1 MAADGQ
7 NEDDLK
13 AETGGMARS
22 AKKVKEKNADQVEKG
37 NDEVSQKVTEG
48 GGAVSS
54 DMLIDE
60 EKVKQDDLSDN
71 SLFLQEQLEE
81 NGTTPVSSEKV
92 YTDDEDETTIRTSFH
107 TAMKE
112 ANLTKGMFE
121 TTFQDK
127 LEETFEG
134 TASERADDREQRSPS
149 PKTSVMSG
157 LKQRVKEL
165 EQLLDEK
172 EAQAFAAIR
181 DQRNKTFEV
190 EARLSVME
198 QEKVTFED
206 EAQPWKVR
214 FEGQKKAA
222 EDLRKMVEDRDA
234 EGILTAEDYGL
245 SEEAAERSREIA
257 ELKKERDL
265 LQLKVK
271 EAEKKRDESLSNAT
285 KFTGKV
291 ASLTADISKLKDDLK
306 SREENIK
313 TLQMDLQ
320 DKTKKQHKA
329 ESQRDQAAK
338 ELLELAEKTKTEFKR
353 LNDEAEN
360 QKKEAKKWL
369 KEAQRCDERVTVL
382 EVAYKEG
389 QKENEKQKAEITKL
403 SDELVELA
411 TIVMEKDDKIKE
423 LETVKEECEARGRT
437 LAHRADR
444 ITCLEA
450 EAEILNAAKMD
461 LDKTL
466 DNRASTILEQM
477 RMVTEANKDY
487 EKLRKDANEF
497 LKEFRQIE
505 SQNKT
510 LQEEIKALKNSA
522 KAKEEEMTQRSPKGP
537 KRIESPP
544 PGYGEVHTVEG
555 SFHFQ
560 APLKTGTGRS
570 DGQDEGKVKAEKV
583 IDNTD
588 LAKGH
593 SGGIGGI
600 NPRQQE
606 QTPNETIVYKSDHQ
620 PDNREDPRVR
630 QNEQEKVAREEER
643 REREYRAEYHAEAQR
658 LRREEREFRGIM
670 RAMSRKSALIDY
682 NGNRE
687 ALLGWIRQV
696 KETQKAYDLSNAA
709 MMLEVANAVKGDA
722 KA

>member
-1 MAADGQ
+1 
-7 NEDDLK
+7 
-13 AETGGMARS
+13 MARS
-22 AKKVKEKNADQVEKG
+22 AEKVKEENADQVEKG
-37 NDEVSQKVTEG
+37 SDEVSQKVTEG

-54 DMLIDE
+54 NELINE
-60 EKVKQDDLSDN
+60 GKVKQDDLSDN
-71 SLFLQEQLEE
+71 SLFLHDQLEE
-81 NGTTPVSSEKV
+81 NGTSPVSSEKF

-121 TTFQDK
+121 TTLQDK

-134 TASERADDREQRSPS
+134 TASGRADDREQRSPS
-149 PKTSVMSG
+149 PKTSVMNG

-206 EAQPWKVR
+206 EAQQWKVR

-234 EGILTAEDYGL
+234 EGILTAENYGL
-245 SEEAAERSREIA
+245 SEEAAERSQEIA

-265 LQLKVK
+265 LQSKVK
-271 EAEKKRDESLSNAT
+271 EAEKKRDESLANAT

-291 ASLTADISKLKDDLK
+291 TSLTADISKLKDDLK
-306 SREENIK
+306 LREDLVN
-313 TLQMDLQ
+313 TLQTELKEM
-320 DKTKKQHKA
+320 KRKHNEA

-338 ELLELAEKTKTEFKR
+338 ELLELAEITKTEFKR
-353 LNDEAEN
+353 LNDEIDN

-382 EVAYKEG
+382 EVVNKEG
-389 QKENEKQKAEITKL
+389 KTENEKQKEEIAKL
-403 SDELVELA
+403 SDESVGLA
-411 TIVMEKDDKIKE
+411 TSVMEKDDKITE
-423 LETVKEECEARGRT
+423 LKTQLKVVEEECQARGRT
-437 LAHRADR
+437 LADRADR
-444 ITCLEA
+444 ITRLEA
-450 EAEILNAAKMD
+450 EAEILKAAKMD

-477 RMVTEANKDY
+477 RKVTEANNDY
-487 EKLRKDANEF
+487 EKLRKDANETV
-497 LKEFRQIE
+497 KQ
-505 SQNKT
+505 
-510 LQEEIKALKNSA
+510 LQQTVKQREEEIKTLKRSA
-522 KAKEEEMTQRSPKGP
+522 KQKEGEAKQPE
-537 KRIESPP
+537 RIESPP
-544 PGYGEVHTVEG
+544 PRYGEVHTVEG

-570 DGQDEGKVKAEKV
+570 DGHDKDKVTAKAEKV
-583 IDNTD
+583 TD
-588 LAKGH
+588 DTELAKGH
-593 SGGIGGI
+593 SGPIGGV

-606 QTPNETIVYKSDHQ
+606 TGPRETIVYKSDHQ
-620 PDNREDPRVR
+620 PDNHEDPRVR
-630 QNEQEKVAREEER
+630 QNEQERVAREEER

-658 LRREEREFRGIM
+658 LRREEREFRGYM
-670 RAMSRKSALIDY
+670 RAMARKSALIDY

-696 KETQKAYDLSNAA
+696 KETQKTYDLSDAA
-709 MMLEVANAVKGDA
+709 MMLEVANAVKGTRRHGLTR
-722 KA
+722 KEKLMMRKRRKS